1 MLRYLHE
8 TVCSELLEM
17 SPLLQAGC
25 PQSLPSPFSTPNF
38 AVHSH
43 TSYSCCFCPVPHDC
57 QHDECS
63 TARVLPPGFYRQGST
78 SRVLPP
84 GFYLQGSTARV
95 LPLGFYR
102 QGSTSRVLPP
112 GFYRHRFGRA
122 NSYFFVVAA
131 DTLCH
136 VRVNVAKVT
145 KMLSSKF
152 QKHTVRRNCLSRC
165 VCVCVSFRNVVSFGM
180 TCHSVIPVALL
191 GTHKLLCLNTAVF

>member
-63 TARVLPPGFYRQGST
+63 IA
-78 SRVLPP
+78 
-84 GFYLQGSTARV
+84 
-95 LPLGFYR
+95 
-102 QGSTSRVLPP
+102 RVLPP

-191 GTHKLLCLNTAVF
+191 GTHKLLCLNTAVFWLCGSDSRVIIPYCCLPHVVSDW